1 MATQTQTSTSDEQ
14 TKKFS
19 EAVKVTEQIE
29 ETGKGE
35 NLPTSEAKA
44 VDEPPIPERP
54 SNEPIVGEAPELPV
68 IAFME
73 QGIKEEYDAAEGEVI
88 QKESLEVLQNVEEQA
103 SEIVSLVP
111 KAQDESSVMAECGKG
126 PADAEEEETEADKEA
141 ENNVPEQPVE
151 PQNKEAEAIEVLPM
165 EEMIGTAEASTQKEQ
180 AVDKELEEVIAKEIS
195 IPTEAPKEKEQA
207 RAESR
212 EVIEPSTEFVSAEKE
227 PSCVVAESA
236 ETPLKVIAE
245 DTYETQPVVAGKS
258 LVDLIA
264 ETKIEEPQVAGLGAA
279 NVSELQ
285 VKDEQIVS
293 TKGSNPT
300 QKHSHNLL
308 SKLKHSLV
316 KARKAI
322 IGKSPTSKTLSSQ
335 PRDDI
340 KVK

>member
-1 MATQTQTSTSDEQ
+1 MATQTQASTSDEQ

-35 NLPTSEAKA
+35 NLATSEARA
-44 VDEPPIPERP
+44 VDEPPVSERP
-54 SNEPIVGEAPELPV
+54 SNEPIVGEATELPV
-68 IAFME
+68 IAFLE
-73 QGIKEEYDAAEGEVI
+73 KGTKEEFDAADNKGEVI

-103 SEIVSLVP
+103 SEIVGLVP
-111 KAQDESSVMAECGKG
+111 KAQEESSVTAECGKA
-126 PADAEEEETEADKEA
+126 PADTEEEDKEADKEA
-141 ENNVPEQPVE
+141 
-151 PQNKEAEAIEVLPM
+151 QNKEAEAIEVVPM
-165 EEMIGTAEASTQKEQ
+165 EEMIGTAEAPTPKEQ

-195 IPTEAPKEKEQA
+195 IPTE
-207 RAESR
+207 
-212 EVIEPSTEFVSAEKE
+212 VIEPSTEFVSAEKE
-227 PSCVVAESA
+227 ASCVVAESA

-245 DTYETQPVVAGKS
+245 DTNEEHPVVAGKS

-264 ETKIEEPQVAGLGAA
+264 ETKIEEPQVAGLEGA
-279 NVSELQ
+279 NVSEVE
-285 VKDEQIVS
+285 VKDEQVAS
-293 TKGSNPT
+293 TKGEVPSNPT

>member
-1 MATQTQTSTSDEQ
+1 MATQTQASTSDEQ

-35 NLPTSEAKA
+35 NLATSEARA
-44 VDEPPIPERP
+44 VDEPPVSERP
-54 SNEPIVGEAPELPV
+54 SNEPIVGEATELPV
-68 IAFME
+68 IAFLE
-73 QGIKEEYDAAEGEVI
+73 KGTKEEFDAADNKGEVI

-103 SEIVSLVP
+103 SEIVGLVP
-111 KAQDESSVMAECGKG
+111 KAQEESSVTAECGKA
-126 PADAEEEETEADKEA
+126 PADTEEEDKEADKEA
-141 ENNVPEQPVE
+141 
-151 PQNKEAEAIEVLPM
+151 QNKEAEAIEVVPM
-165 EEMIGTAEASTQKEQ
+165 EEMIGTAEAPTPKEQ

-195 IPTEAPKEKEQA
+195 IPTE
-207 RAESR
+207 
-212 EVIEPSTEFVSAEKE
+212 VIEPSTEFVSAEKE
-227 PSCVVAESA
+227 ASCVVAESA

-245 DTYETQPVVAGKS
+245 DTTESITASKNKEQQNEEHPVVAGKS

-264 ETKIEEPQVAGLGAA
+264 ETKIEEPQVAGLEGA
-279 NVSELQ
+279 NVSEVE
-285 VKDEQIVS
+285 VKDEQVAS
-293 TKGSNPT
+293 TKGEVPSNPT

>member
-35 NLPTSEAKA
+35 NLPTSEARA
-44 VDEPPIPERP
+44 VDEPPVSERP
-54 SNEPIVGEAPELPV
+54 SNEPIVGEATELPV
-68 IAFME
+68 IAFLE
-73 QGIKEEYDAAEGEVI
+73 KGTKEEFDAADNKGEVI

-103 SEIVSLVP
+103 SEIVGLVP
-111 KAQDESSVMAECGKG
+111 KAQDESSVMAESSKA
-126 PADAEEEETEADKEA
+126 PADAEEERAPKEA
-141 ENNVPEQPVE
+141 ENNGPKEAVE
-151 PQNKEAEAIEVLPM
+151 PQEKEGAAM
-165 EEMIGTAEASTQKEQ
+165 
-180 AVDKELEEVIAKEIS
+180 EEVIAKEIS
-195 IPTEAPKEKEQA
+195 MPTEAPKEKEEA
-207 RAESR
+207 GEESR
-212 EVIEPSTEFVSAEKE
+212 EVIET
-227 PSCVVAESA
+227 SCVVAESA
-236 ETPLKVIAE
+236 ETPLKLIAE
-245 DTYETQPVVAGKS
+245 DTTESITASKNKEQQNEEHPVVAGKS

-264 ETKIEEPQVAGLGAA
+264 ETKIEEPQVAGLEAA
-279 NVSELQ
+279 NVPEVE
-285 VKDEQIVS
+285 VKDEQVAS
-293 TKGSNPT
+293 TKGEVPSNPT
-300 QKHSHNLL
+300 HKHSHNLL